1 MNHYYQTQHPYDSSS
16 SSEDD
21 STVVS
26 SSDDSSTDES
36 ENTDSD
42 SIQEYDL
49 DVTDRVYFADQH
61 FLDEPK
67 IHGHYYL
74 GTVNGDGVLPR
85 FMDISVSPSTFFQ
98 FTYHE
103 IVRYL
108 RFYSIHWR
116 PIKPTVDILQLIIIN
131 QEYQVIQKTYWL
143 RLVQRH
149 WRKTYQEQQRVWQ
162 IRKSS
167 KNLHH
172 RELYG
177 RNLYGGNSL
186 PGLQGMMA
194 VYLQTSSDDKTR
206 RKPVQ
211 P

>member
-1 MNHYYQTQHPYDSSS
+1 MNHHYQTNNSYDSD
-16 SSEDD
+16 SSEND
-21 STVVS
+21 STVIS
-26 SSDDSSTDES
+26 SSDNNSMED
-36 ENTDSD
+36 TDSE

-67 IHGHYYL
+67 IYGHYYL
-74 GTVNGDGVLPR
+74 GTVNADGMLPH

-98 FTYHE
+98 FSYHE

-116 PIKPTVDILQLIIIN
+116 PVKPTMDILQLIIIN
-131 QEYQVIQKTYWL
+131 QEYQVVQKTYWL

-149 WRKTYQEQQRVWQ
+149 WRKTYQEQQHVWQ

-186 PGLQGMMA
+186 PRLHGMLSI
-194 VYLQTSSDDKTR
+194 YSH
-206 RKPVQ
+206 
-211 P
+211 

>member
-1 MNHYYQTQHPYDSSS
+1 MYHHYQTHNTYDSGDHTTL
-16 SSEDD
+16 EDD
-21 STVVS
+21 STVIS
-26 SSDDSSTDES
+26 SSDDDTSMED
-36 ENTDSD
+36 TDSE

-74 GTVNGDGVLPR
+74 GTVNEDGILPR

-98 FTYHE
+98 FAYHE

-149 WRKTYQEQQRVWQ
+149 WRKIYQEQQRVWQ

-167 KNLHH
+167 MNLRH
-172 RELYG
+172 RELCG

-194 VYLQTSSDDKTR
+194 VYTGEH
-206 RKPVQ
+206 
-211 P
+211 